1 MPLAALVVAGCGLL
15 IFTVLVLDFTGVL
28 HRGTG
33 FRWQAIGLLS
43 INGAVDALG
52 FAHLRGWTDSRI
64 VALESVTIP
73 VMLSGCALLIVGVIL
88 QSRERRK
95 ARRAGPGDGSLEK
108 TS

>member
-1 MPLAALVVAGCGLL
+1 MPLAAFVVAGCGLL
-15 IFTVLVLDFTGVL
+15 ILTVLVLDFTGVL

-33 FRWQAIGLLS
+33 FRWQAIGLLI
-43 INGAVDALG
+43 INAAVDALG

-64 VALESVTIP
+64 VTLESVTIP
-73 VMLSGCALLIVGVIL
+73 VMLSGFAPVIVGVIL
-88 QSRERRK
+88 QARERLK